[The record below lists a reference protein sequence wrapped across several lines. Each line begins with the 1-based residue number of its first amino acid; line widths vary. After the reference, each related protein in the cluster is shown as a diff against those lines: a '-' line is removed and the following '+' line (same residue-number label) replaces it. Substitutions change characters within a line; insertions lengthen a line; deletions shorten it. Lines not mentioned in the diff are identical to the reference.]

1 MNYIQISYNPF
12 KLETDVK
19 LSNGEVIL
27 KEFTN
32 LSFDQ
37 WIITI
42 LPKLVKQ
49 LDKPKFKILFTGTL
63 YDYDD
68 LIAEVNKFN
77 SEQETSISTDHFK
90 LINSETE
97 FYELKNIIKEAE
109 ESIEIFMEKKIKSKF
124 DKILNTEVDIAVI
137 ANMSA
142 GKSTLINALLG
153 RELMPSDITACTS
166 KITKIYNTAIYNTA
180 SEEFSAEIFNEQG
193 DTLEEFSNFCLNDMK
208 KCNENEEITQVLI
221 KGKFP
226 NIVSNDLNLVL
237 IDTPG
242 PNNSQNQQHREYT
255 YKLLTSDH
263 KPLIL
268 YVLNARDYQT
278 DDNRN
283 LLQKVA
289 EETKKQG
296 KISSERFLFVINQMD
311 IIDSEKNNIGE
322 FLANVEQF
330 IKEQGIKNPLI
341 YPVSAELAK
350 QIRTMDN
357 GAELS
362 KRERINFDALC
373 SLFIEDE
380 QMHLNKYSSLTTSM
394 RQKLE
399 EKLALYRESKEILE
413 EALFHTGIHAV
424 EAAINRHLQKYAMI
438 EKTKEAIQEIFEVM
452 KAQNNS
458 NSSNSKPGANTAN
471 ILGLTLE
478 QTRLLY
484 SYQYF
489 ITNNDIL
496 TEKDLNIRNKK
507 RKWLNDW
514 KETVEST
521 LKPLAYSVFN
531 EIIASGM
538 VEVKDLRRVLSELT
552 HSEKYAKI
560 LLSRDEIKAETNRL
574 QSLSK
579 NLNTPFYLILLEL
592 TLFNPYYPLDSN
604 KESDYKKLKLNETVN
619 KSNLLQCATLLK
631 IPFEYVDRYKETYK
645 KSIRSISGYWN
656 KILIGGIAGAVII
669 GVTGGLAAPYIAG
682 LAAPAGLAGAAAVNA
697 GLAALGGG
705 AIAAGGFGMAGGMA
719 VIVGGGTILGITSG
733 GAAGS
738 LLSSSSDFALQQ
750 AAKLEVV
757 MKEIIL
763 FAQKDVRYAQE
774 ILKQQQDFMEAQE
787 LELLRL
793 KRNEQD
799 NAQQIK
805 TLKKSIEY
813 LRKAYDQN
821 KAYIEGA

>member
-1 MNYIQISYNPF
+1 MNYVHISYNPF
-12 KLETDVK
+12 KLETDIK
-19 LSNGEVIL
+19 LTNGDVIL
-27 KEFTN
+27 KDFTN

-37 WIITI
+37 WIITVI
-42 LPKLVKQ
+42 PKLVEQ
-49 LDKPKFKILFTGTL
+49 LIETNFKILFTGTL

-68 LIAEVNKFN
+68 LVAEVDKYN
-77 SEQETSISTDHFK
+77 SEQGTTISIDQIK
-90 LINSETE
+90 LVKSETE
-97 FYELKNIIKEAE
+97 FYELKSLIREAQE
-109 ESIEIFMEKKIKSKF
+109 NIEIFKEEKIQSRF
-124 DKILNTEVDIAVI
+124 DKILNTEVDIAVV

-153 RELMPSDITACTS
+153 RELMPSDVTACTS
-166 KITKIYNTAIYNTA
+166 TITKIYNTA
-180 SEEFSAEIFNEQG
+180 SDEFSAELINEQG
-193 DTLEEFSNFCLNDMK
+193 DLLNKFSNFGLEDMK
-208 KCNENEEITQVLI
+208 KCNEIEEITQVVI
-221 KGKFP
+221 KGNFP

-242 PNNSQNQQHREYT
+242 PNNSQNQRHREFT
-255 YKLLTSDH
+255 YKLITSEH

-268 YVLNARDYQT
+268 YVINARDYQT

-296 KISSERFLFVINQMD
+296 KISSERFIFVINQMD
-311 IIDSEKNNIGE
+311 IIDSEKNCISE
-322 FLANVEQF
+322 FVANVKKF
-330 IKEQGIKNPLI
+330 IQDQGIQNPFL

-350 QIRTMDN
+350 QIRAVEH
-357 GAELS
+357 GAEFS
-362 KRERINFDALC
+362 RREKMNFDNLC
-373 SLFIEDE
+373 ALFIEDE

-394 RQKLE
+394 SQKLN
-399 EKLALYRESKEILE
+399 EKLNLCKERKDTLG
-413 EALFHTGIHAV
+413 EALFYTGILGV
-424 EAAINRHLQKYAMI
+424 EEAINRHLQKYAMI
-438 EKTKEAIQEIFEVM
+438 EKTKEAIQEIYEIM
-452 KAQNNS
+452 NSHNNT
-458 NSSNSKPGANTAN
+458 NSSKASINTAN

-489 ITNNDIL
+489 ITNKDIL
-496 TEKDLNIRNKK
+496 AEKDLELRNKK
-507 RKWLNDW
+507 LKWLNKW
-514 KETVEST
+514 KETIESI
-521 LKPLAYSVFN
+521 LKPLAYSVCN
-531 EIIASGM
+531 EIITGGM
-538 VEVKDLRRVLSELT
+538 VEVKELRKVFSELAHT
-552 HSEKYAKI
+552 EKYAKI
-560 LLSRDEIKAETNRL
+560 LVSKNDVEAETKRL
-574 QSLSK
+574 QSISK
-579 NLNTPFYLILLEL
+579 NINTPFYLILLEL
-592 TLFNPYYPLDSN
+592 SLFTPYYPIDQTKKS
-604 KESDYKKLKLNETVN
+604 EYKNLKMNETVN
-619 KSNLLQCATLLK
+619 KSNLYLCASLLG
-631 IPFEYVDRYKETYK
+631 IPLTFVDKYKETYK
-645 KSIRSISGYWN
+645 KSIRSISGFWN

-669 GVTGGLAAPYIAG
+669 GITGGLAAPFIAG

-733 GAAGS
+733 GAAGA

-774 ILKQQQDFMEAQE
+774 ILKQQQDFIEAQE
-787 LELLRL
+787 IELLKL
-793 KRNEQD
+793 KRNEQK
-799 NAQQIK
+799 NAEQIK

-821 KAYIEGA
+821 KTYVEGA

>member
-42 LPKLVKQ
+42 LPKLVEQ
-49 LDKPKFKILFTGTL
+49 LGESKFKILFTGTL

-68 LIAEVNKFN
+68 LVAEVNKFN
-77 SEQETSISTDHFK
+77 NEQGTSISIDHIK

-97 FYELKNIIKEAE
+97 FYELKSLIKEAQ
-109 ESIEIFMEKKIKSKF
+109 ESIEIFKEEKIQSKF

-153 RELMPSDITACTS
+153 RELMPSDVTACTS
-166 KITKIYNTAIYNTA
+166 KITKIFNTT
-180 SEEFSAEIFNEQG
+180 SDEFSAEIYNEQG
-193 DTLEEFSNFCLNDMK
+193 DILNKFSNFCLNDMK
-208 KCNENEEITQVLI
+208 RCNEEEEISHVLI
-221 KGKFP
+221 KGNFP

-322 FLANVEQF
+322 FVADVEQF
-330 IKEQGIKNPLI
+330 IKDQGIKNPLI

-362 KRERINFDALC
+362 RRERMNFDHLC

-399 EKLALYRESKEILE
+399 EKLALYRESKEIQK
-413 EALFHTGIHAV
+413 EALFHTGIHGV

-452 KAQNNS
+452 RSHNNS
-458 NSSNSKPGANTAN
+458 NSSNSKSSATTAN

-489 ITNNDIL
+489 ITNSDIL
-496 TEKDLNIRNKK
+496 AEKDLNIRNKK
-507 RKWLNDW
+507 RKWLNNW

-538 VEVKDLRRVLSELT
+538 IEVKDLRRVFSELT
-552 HSEKYAKI
+552 HTEKYAKI
-560 LLSRDEIKAETNRL
+560 LLSKNEIEVETNRL
-574 QSLSK
+574 QLMSK

-592 TLFNPYYPLDSN
+592 TLFNAYYPLN
-604 KESDYKKLKLNETVN
+604 PTKKSDYKNLKLNETVN

-631 IPFEYVDRYKETYK
+631 IPFSYVDKYKETYK
-645 KSIRSISGYWN
+645 KSIRNISGFWN

-669 GVTGGLAAPYIAG
+669 GVTGGLAAPFIAG
-682 LAAPAGLAGAAAVNA
+682 LAAPAGLAGAAAINA

-733 GAAGS
+733 GAAGA

-774 ILKQQQDFMEAQE
+774 ILKQQRDFIEAQE
-787 LELLRL
+787 MELLRL
-793 KRNEQD
+793 KRNEQKH
-799 NAQQIK
+799 AEQIK

-821 KAYIEGA
+821 KAYVEGA